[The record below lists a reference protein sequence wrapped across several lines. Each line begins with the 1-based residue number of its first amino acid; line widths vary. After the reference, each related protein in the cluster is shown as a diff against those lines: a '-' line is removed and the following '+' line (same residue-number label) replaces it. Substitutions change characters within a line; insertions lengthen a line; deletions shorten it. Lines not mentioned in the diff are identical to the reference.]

1 MRHMENSKRVI
12 FARITAAKQGI
23 AFLLSHWK
31 TVLSLSAFN
40 GWVFS
45 MSWSGVF
52 APPDS
57 LAGSSYASAG
67 IWFTSLAVCTVV
79 LGVFLLRPVRREA
92 FAARAGS
99 LFMILSVV
107 LSVLSRISTDE
118 GAALFVASGIAS
130 GIGTGIATNVCARI
144 VVRYD
149 ASVILQFIAASLAF
163 SSLLT
168 MLVALVASPA
178 AYIMMVVLP
187 LVMSR
192 FLADVL
198 DASLGGRT
206 VLSDEE
212 LHVQDGIENR
222 ARPSVMLFMGLAVVL
237 GVSAGLLK
245 GLVGGEP
252 GVKPNALV
260 VGISVACSAAMLFA
274 SRIPERDG
282 SFSLFYRAIAL
293 IAAAFIA
300 LTVASQRSYF
310 AAFMPLAIHTIG
322 FAYFYGLLWVFC
334 ALYSRDA
341 RNPLRV
347 FVGGFFANQLGQIV
361 GAVVMDACSIFLDVQ
376 PMAATVAN
384 VMIYV
389 LLFSVIVLLAKLS
402 SGKDNEQKA
411 TIATLRGIDELCSEA
426 ALEKGLTPRESEIL
440 PYLAKGYDRGFIAS
454 ELTISVE
461 TVRSHTRHIYGKFD
475 VHTRVELLNAIALRG
490 RDD

>member
-57 LAGSSYASAG
+57 LAGSGYASAG

-79 LGVFLLRPVRREA
+79 LGVFLLRPVRREV

-107 LSVLSRISTDE
+107 LSVLSHISTDE
-118 GAALFVASGIAS
+118 GAALFVASGI
-130 GIGTGIATNVCARI
+130 GTGIATTVCARI

-168 MLVALVASPA
+168 MLVALVTSPA

-198 DASLGGRT
+198 EASFGGRT

-252 GVKPNALV
+252 GVKPNALI

-384 VMIYV
+384 VMIYI

>member
-1 MRHMENSKRVI
+1 MQNKDNSERVT
-12 FARITAAKQGI
+12 FVRIASVKQGV

-31 TVLSLSAFN
+31 TVLSLSTFN

-57 LAGSSYASAG
+57 LATSGYASAG

-79 LGVFLLRPVRREA
+79 LGLFLLRPIRRKTFGVRTC
-92 FAARAGS
+92 S
-99 LFMILSVV
+99 LFMILSVI
-107 LSVLSRISTDE
+107 LSILSRVFADE
-118 GAALFVASGIAS
+118 GAVFFIASGIAS
-130 GIGTGIATNVCARI
+130 GIGTGVATAVCARI

-168 MLVALVASPA
+168 VLAALVASPV

-187 LVMSR
+187 LAMSGL
-192 FLADVL
+192 FSDVL
-198 DASLGGRT
+198 DVSRGGRV
-206 VLSDEE
+206 VLPDEGSSA
-212 LHVQDGIENR
+212 QDEIEGH
-222 ARPSVMLFMGLAVVL
+222 AHPSVMLFMGLAVVL
-237 GVSAGLLK
+237 GVSAGLLR

-252 GVKPNALV
+252 GAKPSALV

-300 LTVASQRSYF
+300 LTIASQQSYLP
-310 AAFMPLAIHTIG
+310 AFMPLAIHTIG

-361 GAVVMDACSIFLDVQ
+361 GAVVMDACSIFLDAQ

-384 VMIYV
+384 TMIYV

-402 SGKDNEQKA
+402 SGKDNGQKA

-440 PYLAKGYDRGFIAS
+440 PYLVKGYDRGFIAS

-490 RDD
+490 CDD